1 MTTTARRNTF
11 IGQPLPRVEDHRLV
25 TGRGQFVADLQ
36 PDGLIHAAILRSP
49 AAHGR
54 IVAIDTA
61 AALDSPGVHG
71 IITARDI
78 SQVLGHTIPDIPV
91 RMAPIDGQERFQQPV
106 IAADKVRYVGEPI
119 AIVLADDRALA
130 EDALDLIDVEIEPLA
145 PVPSPM
151 DAPALLF
158 EQHGTNICVS
168 YEAGIGDVA
177 TAFAQA
183 DYTRAETFK
192 VHRHTASP
200 MEARGLVAAWDAG
213 TEKLTVWGAAKV
225 PYFNRRTV
233 AAMLQ
238 LPEAAVELIEL
249 DVGGG
254 FGVRGE
260 FYPEDFLIP
269 FAARWCGRPV
279 KWIEDRREHLM
290 ATNHSRDVSCRLEI
304 ACQRD
309 GTIVGLRGALM
320 ADMGAYI
327 RTTGGVIPSRA
338 GQFLPG
344 PYRIPNV
351 AITVEAALTTKTPS
365 GSFRG
370 PGRFE
375 ANFFRERLF
384 DIAAR
389 ELGIDPIAF
398 RHRNLI
404 TAAEMPYDYGR
415 LVPYDTPV
423 VYDSGDYHL
432 TFDRCLAEIGW
443 RDKAHLQG
451 QLIDGRYHGLGVAC
465 FVESGGSG
473 KENARISLVR
483 DLAGDGMVTVAIGSS
498 GLGQGIETAF
508 TQIAADALGLPVERI
523 WVEHGSTSRLEQG
536 FGSFHGRSMVMGGPA
551 VFDAAEKLL
560 QKLRAAGAARFGCRP
575 EEITLAEGKVT
586 VPDGRSAGFW
596 DFTSDDQ
603 PLSADGSYATPERVY
618 SYGSQAAHVTVDA
631 ATGKVEVLDY
641 VTVEDVGRMINP
653 MIVDGQ
659 KVGAVVQGLGG
670 TLLEDL
676 SYDDEAQLL
685 TVSLADYLLPTASDF
700 PEVRAVSLEHSPS
713 PHNPLGVKGA
723 GEDGIISVGAVIANA
738 VAAAL
743 DSLGCQPNAL
753 PLSPGRIA
761 GLMREAQAS
770 GDAGAADRA
779 ASCE

>member
-1 MTTTARRNTF
+1 MPRDRTMTALRNTF
-11 IGQPLPRVEDHRLV
+11 IGQPMPRVEDFRLV
-25 TGRGQFVADLQ
+25 TGRGQFVADIQ
-36 PDGLIHAAILRSP
+36 PDGLIHAAILRSTVP
-49 AAHGR
+49 HGR
-54 IVAIDTA
+54 IISIESAE
-61 AALDSPGVHG
+61 ALKIEGVHG
-71 IITARDI
+71 IITAQDI
-78 SQVLGHTIPDIPV
+78 GSTIPDIPV
-91 RMAPIDGQERFQQPV
+91 RMAPLEGQARFQQPV
-106 IAADKVRYVGEPI
+106 IASDKVRYVGEPI
-119 AIVLADDRALA
+119 AVVLADSRALA
-130 EDALDLIDVEIEPLA
+130 EDAIDLIDVDIEPLA
-145 PVPSPM
+145 PVASPAETPAPS
-151 DAPALLF
+151 LLF
-158 EQHGTNICVS
+158 EQHQTNICTS
-168 YEAGIGDVA
+168 YKVGIGDA
-177 TAFAQA
+177 AAAFAQA

-200 MEARGLVAAWDAG
+200 MEARGLVATWDAE
-213 TEKLTVWGAAKV
+213 TEKLVVWGAAKV

-279 KWIEDRREHLM
+279 KWVEDRREHLM
-290 ATNHSRDVSCRLEI
+290 ATNHSRDVQCKLEI

-309 GTIVGLRGALM
+309 GTIIGLRGALM

-338 GQFLPG
+338 AQFLPG
-344 PYRIPNV
+344 PYRIPN
-351 AITVEAALTTKTPS
+351 IEIQVEAALTNKTPS

-375 ANFFRERLF
+375 ANFFRERLM

-389 ELGIDPIAF
+389 DLGIDPIAF
-398 RHRNLI
+398 RRRNLI
-404 TAAEMPYDYGR
+404 TAAEMPYNYGR
-415 LVPYDTPV
+415 LVPYDTPTI
-423 VYDSGDYHL
+423 YDSGDYHL

-443 RDKAHLQG
+443 NDKAHLQG
-451 QLIDGRYHGLGVAC
+451 QLIDGRYHGLGIGC

-473 KENARISLVR
+473 KENARISLT
-483 DLAGDGMVTVAIGSS
+483 GDRMVTVAIGSS

-508 TQIAADALGLPVERI
+508 TQIAADALGLPTDHIR
-523 WVEHGSTSRLEQG
+523 VEHGSTSRLEQG

-560 QKLRAAGAARFGCRP
+560 QKLRDAGAARFGCRA
-575 EEITLAEGKVT
+575 EEIVVAEGLVKA
-586 VPDGRSAGFW
+586 PDGRSADFW
-596 DFTSDDQ
+596 AFTSDDQ
-603 PLSADGSYATPERVY
+603 PLSADGSYASAERVY
-618 SYGSQAAHVTVDA
+618 SYGCQCAHVTVDL
-631 ATGKVEVLDY
+631 ATGRVEVLDY

-670 TLLEDL
+670 TLLEHL

-685 TVSLADYLLPTASDF
+685 TVSLADYLMPTATDF
-700 PEVRAVSLEHSPS
+700 PAVRAVSLEHSPS

-743 DSLGCQPNAL
+743 APLGCLPNEL
-753 PLSPGRIA
+753 PLSPARIA
-761 GLMREAQAS
+761 QMIRDSREAGS
-770 GDAGAADRA
+770 G

>member
-1 MTTTARRNTF
+1 MTARRNTF
-11 IGQPLPRVEDHRLV
+11 IGQPLPRVEDYRLV
-25 TGRGQFVADLQ
+25 TGRGQFVADVQ
-36 PDGLIHAAILRSP
+36 PDGLIQAAILRSP
-49 AAHGR
+49 VAHGR
-54 IVAIDTA
+54 IVSIDTE
-61 AALDSPGVHG
+61 AALALPGVHG
-71 IITARDI
+71 VITAREIGEALD
-78 SQVLGHTIPDIPV
+78 QVMPEIPV
-91 RMAPIDGQERFQQPV
+91 RMAPIEQQERFLQPV

-119 AIVLADDRALA
+119 AVILADDRALA
-130 EDALDLIDVEIEPLA
+130 EDALDLIEVEIEPLA
-145 PVPSPM
+145 PVASP
-151 DAPALLF
+151 AQAEETALLF
-158 EQHGTNICVS
+158 EQHGTNVCMS
-168 YEAGIGDVA
+168 YEVGIGDA
-177 TAFAQA
+177 AAAFAQA
-183 DYTRAETFK
+183 DYTRAETFT

-200 MEARGLVAAWDAG
+200 MEARGLVAAWDAE

-233 AAMLQ
+233 AAMLR
-238 LPEAAVELIEL
+238 LPEASVELLEL

-269 FAARWCGRPV
+269 FAARWSGRPV

-290 ATNHSRDVSCRLEI
+290 ATNHSRDVACRLEI
-304 ACQRD
+304 ACRRD
-309 GTIVGLRGALM
+309 GTVIALRGALM

-351 AITVEAALTTKTPS
+351 AIKVEAALTSKTPS

-375 ANFFRERLF
+375 ANFFRERMF

-398 RHRNLI
+398 RRRNLI
-404 TAAEMPYDYGR
+404 AAAEMPYDYGR

-443 RDKAHLQG
+443 QDKAHLQG
-451 QLIDGRYHGLGVAC
+451 KLIDGRYHGLGVAC

-473 KENARISLVR
+473 KENARISLT
-483 DLAGDGMVTVAIGSS
+483 GDGLVTVAIGSS

-508 TQIAADALGLPVERI
+508 TQIAADALGLPVARI
-523 WVEHGSTSRLEQG
+523 RVEHGSTSRLEQG

-560 QKLRAAGAARFGCRP
+560 QKLRAAGAARFGCRA
-575 EEITLAEGKVT
+575 EDIALAEGVVT
-586 VPDGRSAGFW
+586 APDGRSAGFW

-603 PLSADGSYATPERVY
+603 PLSADGNYTTPERVY

-670 TLLEDL
+670 TLLEEL
-676 SYDDEAQLL
+676 SYDGEAQLL
-685 TVSLADYLLPTASDF
+685 AVSLADYLLPTASDF
-700 PEVRAVSLEHSPS
+700 PRVRAVSLEHSPS

-743 DSLGCQPNAL
+743 ASLGCAPNTL

-761 GLMREAQAS
+761 GLIRAAQES
-770 GDAGAADRA
+770 RDDGDAAAAPLANDHIV
-779 ASCE
+779 